1 MVASPHTEDVI
12 GGRYR
17 LENVIAEGG
26 MAVVWRATDLQL
38 KREVAVKMLKPA
50 SANDQTVA
58 ERFRREAIALA
69 RLHHPHI
76 MPVYDC
82 VDEDGQVALVMRLI
96 NGQSLRDLL
105 DSQKSTNGGR
115 AHTLSVHTTVHI
127 GKAIASALAAVHEHG
142 IIHRDIK
149 PGNIM
154 VVRTGEIW
162 LTDFGIAKGVK
173 SDQDDNTDLTRGDLM
188 MGTAKYLSPE
198 LVQGKELDGRAD
210 IYSLGL
216 VLYECLAGHV
226 PFKGSNDQQVA
237 IARLQRDPTPLGGL
251 RHDVPGTVIE
261 VIHKMLRRKPEN
273 RYQTADEVVEALDNA
288 MRHVH
293 DAITPANGL
302 DAGARTRTQRSAPLD
317 PLMQKRVEEARARAA
332 AENVVP
338 TAAQRNDTPP
348 RGQAAIAPQRDT
360 TPKSTARPQRALPK
374 KQQTQTK
381 RNMAPIAALIV
392 AAAVMAI
399 LLWNGLQN
407 TKSSTVIPSGQ
418 TAGSPVVGAV
428 SLKSVRSYD
437 PNGDD
442 GVENE
447 SQVPLLLDN
456 NPATAWTTVCYGDKY
471 FGSKGG
477 LGLVLELSGNGIG
490 TITAN
495 FTNGPWS
502 AEIYS
507 SESETMPAKFEDWGV
522 RTAHAYSDNAGNGTF
537 NVQTPGRWML
547 LKLVEISASS
557 SCSNANPYKG
567 SISDLSFTSAP

>member
-38 KREVAVKMLKPA
+38 KREVAVKMLKA
-50 SANDQTVA
+50 SSANDRTVA

-96 NGQSLRDLL
+96 HGQSLRELL
-105 DSQKSTNGGR
+105 DGQKPTNGGR
-115 AHTLSVHTTVHI
+115 ANTLSVHTTVHI
-127 GKAIASALAAVHEHG
+127 GKAIASALAAVHEHD
-142 IIHRDIK
+142 IVHRDIK

-154 VVRTGEIW
+154 MVRTGEIW

-173 SDQDDNTDLTRGDLM
+173 SDQDDNTDLTRADLM

-251 RHDVPGTVIE
+251 RQDVPSTVIE

-273 RYQTADEVVEALDNA
+273 RYQTAGEVVEALDNA
-288 MRHVH
+288 MRQVH
-293 DAITPANGL
+293 DAVTPPTGL
-302 DAGARTRTQRSAPLD
+302 EGGARSRTQRSAPLD
-317 PLMQKRVEEARARAA
+317 PLMQKRVEEARAKAA
-332 AENVVP
+332 AGTAGM

-348 RGQAAIAPQRDT
+348 RGQAVTATRDA
-360 TPKSTARPQRALPK
+360 TPKSVARPAKSLPK

-381 RNMAPIAALIV
+381 RNMAPIAAIIV
-392 AAAVMAI
+392 AAAVMAV

-407 TKSSTVIPSGQ
+407 TKSSTVIPS
-418 TAGSPVVGAV
+418 APSADAPVVGAV
-428 SLKSVRSYD
+428 SLKGVRSYD

-456 NPATAWTTVCYGDKY
+456 NQATAWTTVCYGDRY

-495 FTNGPWS
+495 FTNGPWN
-502 AEIYS
+502 AEVYS
-507 SESETMPAKFEDWGV
+507 SSSDTVPARFEDWGL
-522 RTAHAYSDNAGNGTF
+522 RTANAYGDNAGTGTF

-547 LKLVEISASS
+547 LKLVEIGRSAG
-557 SCSNANPYKG
+557 CSNANPYKG
-567 SISDLSFTSAP
+567 SISELSFTSSP